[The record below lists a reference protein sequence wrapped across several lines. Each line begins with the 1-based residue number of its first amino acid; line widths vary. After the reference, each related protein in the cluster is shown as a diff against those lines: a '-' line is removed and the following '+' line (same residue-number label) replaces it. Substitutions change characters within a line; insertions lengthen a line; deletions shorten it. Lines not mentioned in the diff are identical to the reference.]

1 MTRRTGQ
8 LFILSINWIFA
19 GKLGQRKRTA
29 WKYWMLPPIVKP
41 YCYRLER
48 QLSPRRRVPPR
59 ARNLPISTPRH
70 VAGSTSSD
78 CQVINIFGKY
88 FCSPLSKKYFVRL
101 YCWLLGGGT
110 AVNNDNLNPVE
121 ILWSDPNYRY
131 HQTCKQCLAME
142 SGRHINK
149 QDCLRLNLGCLALVH
164 RDLHRKQFYIGG
176 CFWEMRTSVLTLVDM
191 T

>member
-1 MTRRTGQ
+1 MKYLHLQIACEGGVIWIQFDTKIRILFDENIWKLCCWQLASCVAWSVMTRRTGQ

-59 ARNLPISTPRH
+59 ARNLPISTTRH

-101 YCWLLGGGT
+101 YCWLLGG
-110 AVNNDNLNPVE
+110 
-121 ILWSDPNYRY
+121 W
-131 HQTCKQCLAME
+131 
-142 SGRHINK
+142 
-149 QDCLRLNLGCLALVH
+149 DCC
-164 RDLHRKQFYIGG
+164 
-176 CFWEMRTSVLTLVDM
+176 
-191 T
+191 

>member
-1 MTRRTGQ
+1 MSVFLAFMKCLQITCEGGVIWIRFDTKIRILFDENIWKLCCWQLASCVAWSVMTRRTGQ

-88 FCSPLSKKYFVRL
+88 FCSPLSKKYFSD
-101 YCWLLGGGT
+101 CT
-110 AVNNDNLNPVE
+110 A
-121 ILWSDPNYRY
+121 
-131 HQTCKQCLAME
+131 
-142 SGRHINK
+142 
-149 QDCLRLNLGCLALVH
+149 DC
-164 RDLHRKQFYIGG
+164 
-176 CFWEMRTSVLTLVDM
+176 
-191 T
+191 

>member
-1 MTRRTGQ
+1 MFLTNDMRGRRDMDSIWYENTNFIWWKYLKVVLLTINCVAWSVMTRRTGQ

-59 ARNLPISTPRH
+59 ARNPPISTTRH

-88 FCSPLSKKYFVRL
+88 FCSPLSKKYFSD
-101 YCWLLGGGT
+101 CT
-110 AVNNDNLNPVE
+110 A
-121 ILWSDPNYRY
+121 
-131 HQTCKQCLAME
+131 
-142 SGRHINK
+142 
-149 QDCLRLNLGCLALVH
+149 DC
-164 RDLHRKQFYIGG
+164 
-176 CFWEMRTSVLTLVDM
+176 
-191 T
+191 